1 MFGHTSKATLSYRV
15 FYGEAFGALYKL
27 SKSLFGQ
34 TVWCSECLTIHSTL
48 ETHTRSIQRE
58 PLLLNIGDHVQC
70 VLTFISWLSRRITHA
85 LIEVELSY
93 KHSSPTINTLVGVV
107 YTVHKIYTNVLV
119 LL

>member
-85 LIEVELSY
+85 LIEVGLNCLTS
-93 KHSSPTINTLVGVV
+93 TLLQPSTRWSV
-107 YTVHKIYTNVLV
+107 
-119 LL
+119 